1 MTGPTPEASAS
12 QPPRLRRHMTPQ
24 DIPWPA
30 RARVLTIWL
39 IVGVLSLLVL
49 VVRLPLAGQ
58 VELRVGDVASA
69 DVIAPRQVTYVSES
83 LTKQRRDLAAKAVPE
98 VFDPPQARVGR
109 QQLTLANRVVEFIGS
124 VRADSYSDLAAKAA
138 QVRTI
143 TAIDLPPEVISRTLT
158 LPNPAWERVATEV
171 PGVLERAMR
180 EEIRENNLADERRRI
195 PARVRLDL
203 TDEEAMV
210 VSALVEDLV
219 IPNSFYNAE
228 RTEQRRQFA
237 REQVEPVTTTI
248 ERNETI
254 LRTGDIV
261 SGLDL
266 EALAALGM
274 RQPTKSWKDII
285 GTAAFLL
292 LLGILFLYYFWRIEP
307 RLWLHRAEPLL
318 IPLLTLIFV
327 IFARLAIPF
336 RALLPYL
343 FPYAALAMML
353 SVLVNQRLA
362 LVVASLFVLLVGW
375 LTDGNLALMTYAF
388 AGSLI
393 GTLKLGRGD
402 HLADFAL
409 AASFVV
415 LVNLLTVFA
424 FMLTGGKTD
433 ARTLL
438 ELSIAA
444 LANSL
449 LTITVTLL
457 GVYLIGWVF
466 GVITPL
472 QLIELSRPTHPLL
485 RQLLLKAPG
494 TYHHTLIVSNMAER
508 AAEAINADSLLT
520 RVGTYYHDIGKTIR
534 PYFFIENRTEGTDPH
549 SRLDP
554 YTSAQI
560 IISHVKDG
568 IGLAKKHRL
577 PQGVIDFIPEHH
589 GKMLV
594 SYFYHQAARQAG
606 ASEVV
611 DKDAFRYPGPKP
623 QTVETAITMLADGAE
638 ATVRSKRPATVEEVE
653 QIVAE
658 SIEGR
663 MVSGQLDE
671 CPLTLDD
678 LRDIRRAFVDVL
690 RGLQHPRI
698 TYPTEAMLA
707 QPLAQPTP
715 ETPPQPTE
723 PAAGPAK
730 EERRGPTTNRDS
742 GASRAV

>member
-1 MTGPTPEASAS
+1 
-12 QPPRLRRHMTPQ
+12 
-24 DIPWPA
+24 
-30 RARVLTIWL
+30 
-39 IVGVLSLLVL
+39 
-49 VVRLPLAGQ
+49 
-58 VELRVGDVASA
+58 
-69 DVIAPRQVTYVSES
+69 
-83 LTKQRRDLAAKAVPE
+83 
-98 VFDPPQARVGR
+98 
-109 QQLTLANRVVEFIGS
+109 
-124 VRADSYSDLAAKAA
+124 
-138 QVRTI
+138 
-143 TAIDLPPEVISRTLT
+143 
-158 LPNPAWERVATEV
+158 
-171 PGVLERAMR
+171 
-180 EEIRENNLADERRRI
+180 
-195 PARVRLDL
+195 
-203 TDEEAMV
+203 V

-228 RTEQRRQFA
+228 RTEQRRQLA

-254 LRTGDIV
+254 LRAGDIV
-261 SGLDL
+261 TGLDL

-274 RQPTKSWKDII
+274 RQPTKSWKDVI

-292 LLGILFLYYFWRIEP
+292 LLGILFIYYFWRIEP
-307 RLWLHRAEPLL
+307 PLWLQRSEPL
-318 IPLLTLIFV
+318 IIALLTLVFI

-336 RALLPYL
+336 HALLPYL

-362 LVVASLFVLLVGW
+362 LVVAGLFVLLIGW
-375 LTDGNLALMTYAF
+375 LTDGNLALMTFAF
-388 AGSLI
+388 AGSLA
-393 GTLKLGRGD
+393 GTLKLRRGD

-409 AASFVV
+409 AALYVV
-415 LVNLLTVFA
+415 LTNSLTVFA
-424 FMLTGGKTD
+424 FMLTGGKID
-433 ARTLL
+433 ARTLF
-438 ELSIAA
+438 ELFIAA
-444 LANSL
+444 LVNGL

-457 GVYLIGWVF
+457 GVYLIGLVF

-577 PQGVIDFIPEHH
+577 PQRVIDFIPEHH
-589 GKMLV
+589 GTLLV

-606 ASEVV
+606 APDAV
-611 DKDAFRYPGPKP
+611 DKNAFRYLGPKP
-623 QTVETAITMLADGAE
+623 QTIETAITMLADGAE
-638 ATVRSKRPATVEEVE
+638 ATVRSKRPATVDEIE

-658 SIEGR
+658 SMEGR

-678 LRDIRRAFVDVL
+678 LRDIRQAFVDVL

-698 TYPTEAMLA
+698 TYPTDAMLA
-707 QPLAQPTP
+707 QPAP
-715 ETPPQPTE
+715 ETPQQPTE

-730 EERRGPTTNRDS
+730 EERRGPTTDRDS

>member
-39 IVGVLSLLVL
+39 IMGILSLLAL

-69 DVIAPRQVTYVSES
+69 DVIAPRQVTYVSDS

-109 QQLTLANRVVEFIGS
+109 QQLNLANRVVEFIGS

-138 QVRTI
+138 QVKTI
-143 TAIDLPPEVISRTLT
+143 TAIDLPPEVISRTVT

-195 PARVRLDL
+195 PARVGLNL
-203 TDEEAMV
+203 TDEEATV

-254 LRTGDIV
+254 LRAGDIV

-274 RQPTKSWKDII
+274 RQPTKSWKDVI

-307 RLWLHRAEPLL
+307 RLWLQRAEPLL
-318 IPLLTLIFV
+318 IALLTLIFI

-336 RALLPYL
+336 HALLPYL

-362 LVVASLFVLLVGW
+362 LVVAGLFVLLIGW
-375 LTDGNLALMTYAF
+375 LTDGNVALMTFAF
-388 AGSLI
+388 AGSLV
-393 GTLKLGRGD
+393 GTLKLRRGD
-402 HLADFAL
+402 HLADFAW
-409 AASFVV
+409 AALYVV
-415 LVNLLTVFA
+415 LTNFLTVFA
-424 FMLTGGKTD
+424 FMLTGGKID
-433 ARTLL
+433 ARTLF
-438 ELSIAA
+438 ELFIAA
-444 LANSL
+444 LANGL

-457 GVYLIGWVF
+457 GVYLIGLVF

-577 PQGVIDFIPEHH
+577 PQRVIDFIPEHH
-589 GKMLV
+589 GTLLV

-606 ASEVV
+606 ASDAVGKE
-611 DKDAFRYPGPKP
+611 AFRYPGPKP

-638 ATVRSKRPATVEEVE
+638 ATVRAKRPATVEEIE

-658 SIEGR
+658 SIESR

-671 CPLTLDD
+671 CPLTFDD

-707 QPLAQPTP
+707 QPLAQPAP
-715 ETPPQPTE
+715 ETPPQPAE
-723 PAAGPAK
+723 PIASPTK
-730 EERRGPTTNRDS
+730 EERRGPTTDRDS

>member
-1 MTGPTPEASAS
+1 MRGSIPEASAS
-12 QPPRLRRHMTPQ
+12 QPPRMRRHMAPQ

-30 RARVLTIWL
+30 RARVLTLWL
-39 IVGVLSLLVL
+39 VVGVLSLVIL

-58 VELRVGDVASA
+58 VELREGDVASA
-69 DVIAPRQVTYVSES
+69 DVIASRQVTYVSES
-83 LTKQRRDLAAKAVPE
+83 LTKQRRDLAANAVPE
-98 VFDPPQARVGR
+98 IFDPPQARVGR
-109 QQLTLANRVVEFIGS
+109 QQLNLANRIVEFIGS
-124 VRADSYSDLAAKAA
+124 VRADSYSDLAAKVA
-138 QVRTI
+138 QIKTI
-143 TAIDLPPEVISRTLT
+143 TAIDLPPEVISRTVT
-158 LPNPAWERVATEV
+158 LPNPAWERAAAEV
-171 PGVLERAMR
+171 PVVLERAMR

-203 TDEEAMV
+203 SDEEATV

-228 RTEQRRQFA
+228 RTEQRRQSA

-254 LRTGDIV
+254 LRAGDIV

-266 EALAALGM
+266 EALEALGM
-274 RQPTKSWKDII
+274 RQPTRSWKDVI
-285 GTAAFLL
+285 GTAAFLF

-307 RLWLHRAEPLL
+307 PLWLQRTEPLL
-318 IPLLTLIFV
+318 IALLTLIFV
-327 IFARLAIPF
+327 LFARLAIPF
-336 RALLPYL
+336 EALLPYF

-362 LVVASLFVLLVGW
+362 LVVAGLFVLLVGW
-375 LTDGNLALMTYAF
+375 LTDGNLALMTFAF
-388 AGSLI
+388 AGSLA
-393 GTLKLGRGD
+393 GTLKLRRGD

-409 AASFVV
+409 AAFFVV
-415 LVNLLTVFA
+415 LTNLLTVFA
-424 FMLTGGKTD
+424 FMLTGGKVD
-433 ARTLL
+433 ARTLV
-438 ELSIAA
+438 ELVVAA
-444 LANSL
+444 LVNGL

-457 GVYLIGWVF
+457 GVYLIGLAF

-534 PYFFIENRTEGTDPH
+534 PYFFIENRTETTDPH

-577 PQGVIDFIPEHH
+577 PQRVIDFIPEHH
-589 GKMLV
+589 GTLLV
-594 SYFYHQAARQAG
+594 SYFYHQATRQAG
-606 ASEVV
+606 SADTVA
-611 DKDAFRYPGPKP
+611 KDAFRYPGPKP

-653 QIVAE
+653 RIVAE

-678 LRDIRRAFVDVL
+678 LREIQRAFVDVL
-690 RGLQHPRI
+690 RGLQHPRV
-698 TYPTEAMLA
+698 TYPTDAMLT
-707 QPLAQPTP
+707 QPLAQPAP
-715 ETPPQPTE
+715 EAPPQPAE
-723 PAAGPAK
+723 PTARPAK